1 MVKGRTVVILA
12 ADDTSGVADN
22 GAVFGNTFQNN
33 GTCADLDVFTKG
45 DGTQDLGAC
54 ADHDTVLERR
64 VTFAVIFARTA
75 EGNTL
80 INGDIVADFGGLAN
94 HNAGAVVDEEPSADG
109 STGMDLN
116 AGAALGNGGDPSG

>member
-33 GTCADLDVFTKG
+33 GPCADLDVFTKG

-54 ADHDTVLERR
+54 ADHDTVLKRR
-64 VTFAVIFARTA
+64 VTLAVIFAGAA

-80 INGDIVADFGGLAN
+80 INGDIITDFGGLAN
-94 HNAGAVVDEEPSADG
+94 HNAGAMVDEEPTANRC
-109 STGMDLN
+109 TGVNLY
-116 AGAALGNGGDPSG
+116 AGAALCDG

>member
-12 ADDTSGVADN
+12 ADDTAGVADN

-45 DGTQDLGAC
+45 DGTQDLGTC
-54 ADHDTVLERR
+54 SDHDTVLERR
-64 VTFAVIFARTA
+64 VTLAVIFAGTA